1 MKNKIKIFTTLS
13 SKKDY
18 VYIDDVLDLIPKIS
32 INGKDKIY
40 NIASGKNIESEKLIN
55 KISEIT
61 SCSIEVSSDAKEY
74 SYPET
79 SITKIKKEFNFH
91 PTDVLD
97 KIEEMVKEFEI
108 FLKNK

>member
-79 SITKIKKEFNFH
+79 SIIKIKKEFNFH

-97 KIEEMVKEFEI
+97 KIEDMVKEFEI